1 MRIKNGI
8 YKSIDVSFVSGLLQD
23 VFGVFTPVFTPELNE
38 KQIQAAAFPNVEIEA
53 AAPEYDNAPVRFG
66 QKTWGAFW
74 FKGGGIYNTWNHKGK
89 LESVKVSDFLMP
101 LASLVKFRRDKVI
114 TKTPVVGGTGSVK
127 EVYGLEDWSISI
139 SGVIIPDQYNPNSQ
153 QTVEEQMEIIQ
164 QYNEIAGSIEVDGQ
178 IFAKRD
184 ISRIVIESL
193 VFSPIQGRP
202 NMMQYTIQ
210 AISDDDILLT
220 ETP

>member
-1 MRIKNGI
+1 MGIKNGI

-23 VFGVFTPVFTPELNE
+23 VFGVFTPAFHPELEE

-53 AAPEYDNAPVRFG
+53 AAPEYDDAPVRFG

-74 FKGGGIYNTWNHKGK
+74 FKGNGIYNMWNHKGILK
-89 LESVKVSDFLMP
+89 PVEMPDFLMP
-101 LASLVKFRRDKVI
+101 LASLIEFRRDKVI
-114 TKTPVVGGTGSVK
+114 KKTPVVGGTGSVK
-127 EVYGLEDWSISI
+127 EVYGLEDWSINI

-153 QTVEEQMEIIQ
+153 QTVEEQMETMQ
-164 QYNEIAGSIEVDGQ
+164 QYNEIAGSIVVKGQ
-178 IFAKRD
+178 IFAQRN

-220 ETP
+220 EIP